1 MARPW
6 NPSSSAPPPH
16 RKPARSSSE
25 PPPKSRSLP
34 PPRSP
39 GSWITPPAS
48 ILPPHRRQLDPNRL
62 ATDQDQAINPGTS
75 RDAMRRH
82 LQKHPQLLQT
92 LRPRHLRRIHGQK
105 RIKRNEFL
113 QRLDGLV
120 VGKLPKLPQML
131 RPRQSRR
138 SRGQPSVPLNEML

>member
-6 NPSSSAPPPH
+6 NPSSSVPPPQ

-25 PPPKSRSLP
+25 PPRKSLSLP

-39 GSWITPPAS
+39 GRWITPRAS
-48 ILPPHRRQLDPNRL
+48 VFPPHRRQLDPNHL
-62 ATDQDQAINPGTS
+62 PMDQNRAINPGTS
-75 RDAMRRH
+75 RDAMRRD

-92 LRPRHLRRIHGQK
+92 LLPRHLRRIHGQK
-105 RIKRNEFL
+105 RIKRNEVF
-113 QRLDGLV
+113 QRPDGLV
-120 VGKLPKLPQML
+120 VGGRQKLRQML

-138 SRGQPSVPLNEML
+138 RRGQPNVPLNEMF